1 LAAQAGVSGVNLKD
15 REVAN
20 VQTVADGLTGLSVT
34 CLHRVM
40 SHIRGLPSVDHVQGA
55 EFRGP
60 ASTDTVEERLMI
72 GSRVSASARELLSR
86 ITQGRIQ
93 RHSTVR
99 VIRTRQAA
107 PVQDTREDTGGD
119 VIVREVSHQLPLV
132 VVHDDIAVL
141 EDPHGVDRA
150 GGLVVVRDEACV
162 ASLAACHD
170 LVWCA
175 IAVEGEAPRATLPAH
190 LDQILGELAGG
201 STDVQAA
208 RNLHL
213 SHRTVSRHVA
223 ELLEHLGARS
233 RLQAGVVAV
242 RSGLV

>member
-1 LAAQAGVSGVNLKD
+1 MQNAELK
-15 REVAN
+15 
-20 VQTVADGLTGLSVT
+20 
-34 CLHRVM
+34 
-40 SHIRGLPSVDHVQGA
+40 
-55 EFRGP
+55 GP
-60 ASTDTVEERLMI
+60 AFTGSRASAENVDNAERLII
-72 GSRVSASARELLSR
+72 GSRVSASGRELLSR
-86 ITQGRIQ
+86 ITQRRIE
-93 RHSTVR
+93 RHSKVR
-99 VIRTRQAA
+99 VIRTRQTVS
-107 PVQDTREDTGGD
+107 VQVPREPTSRD
-119 VIVREVSHQLPLV
+119 VVVREVPHQLPLV
-132 VVHDDIAVL
+132 VVHDDVAVL
-141 EDPHGVDRA
+141 EDPDGLSRV

-175 IAVEGEAPRATLPAH
+175 IAVEGEAPEPMLPAH

-223 ELLEHLGARS
+223 ELLDQLGARS